1 MKHFLKFVCIS
12 TVLIIFSG
20 CAEIGAKD
28 RPVMVIPIE
37 NEKIIPKGF
46 RFEGNTIHY
55 TVLDSTIKIKYMDHS
70 EIDLFFL
77 KHDMTNPFLEYD
89 SIRKVFL
96 PFEVSIR
103 NGTTKTMRYNP
114 KRSSILV
121 GGKYFR
127 GSLDYSEVLIRFQ
140 RFAPMADTDP
150 LKKSMYDIY
159 IDIPPGTAIEG
170 ILFFPELPD
179 SVNKFVVMIQD
190 VYINYRTF
198 AIPFEFKLK

>member
-1 MKHFLKFVCIS
+1 MKHFAKFVS
-12 TVLIIFSG
+12 LSVVLLIFFG
-20 CAEIGAKD
+20 CTTIGAKD

-37 NEKIIPKGF
+37 NEKMIPKGF
-46 RFEGNTIHY
+46 LFEGNTIYY
-55 TVLDSTIKIKYMDHS
+55 TVLDTTIKIKYMDHS
-70 EIDLFFL
+70 DIDLFFL
-77 KHDMTNPFLEYD
+77 KHEMTNPFLKSD

-96 PFEVSIR
+96 PFKVSII
-103 NGTTKTMRYNP
+103 NETKQMMRFNP

-140 RFAPMADTDP
+140 RFAPLVDTDP

-170 ILFFPELPD
+170 LLFFPELPG
-179 SVNKFVVMIQD
+179 SVRKIVVMIQD
-190 VYINYRTF
+190 VYINDRNF